1 MASNSIRS
9 KHQHSTL
16 NSVSSRERTSLQG
29 KWLSPAVIALLEYDH
44 DTFSAA
50 AAKKINLANDAKK
63 LREGIEAVA
72 NIHGVIAG
80 ALLFYTVNAV
90 V

>member
-1 MASNSIRS
+1 VFKADGLSVVVIAS
-9 KHQHSTL
+9 L
-16 NSVSSRERTSLQG
+16 
-29 KWLSPAVIALLEYDH
+29 ALLEYDH
-44 DTFSAA
+44 DTCSAA
-50 AAKKINLANDAKK
+50 AAKNFNLATDAKK
-63 LREGIEAVA
+63 LGEGIEAVA

>member
-1 MASNSIRS
+1 VIAS
-9 KHQHSTL
+9 L
-16 NSVSSRERTSLQG
+16 
-29 KWLSPAVIALLEYDH
+29 ALLEYDH

-50 AAKKINLANDAKK
+50 AAKNFNLVNDAKK

-72 NIHGVIAG
+72 NIHEVIAG
-80 ALLFYTVNAV
+80 ALLFYMVNAV